1 MPIGHVD
8 VLEPNLLVRAIG
20 KPARE
25 FTRDDLVHL
34 IEQQGITMLNFRY
47 VAGDGRLKKLNFT
60 INSREHLE
68 RVLTLGERVD
78 GSSLFDFVEA
88 SASDLYVVPRY
99 RTAYLNP
106 FADEPTLDLLC
117 SFYDVDGAPLASAPE
132 QVLRR
137 AQDSLE
143 RATGCRLEALG
154 ELEYYLFSE
163 VDSIYPII
171 EQRGYHEA
179 HPYSKWG
186 QVRRE
191 TMHHLAQMGAQI
203 KYGHAEVGNI
213 VRDGQ
218 EMVQHEIEFLPVPI
232 EEAADQLALAKW
244 VLREVAY
251 RHGLQVSYAPK
262 IIVGQ
267 AGSGLHFHTR
277 LVKDGQYVFADADGL
292 TDEARKVIAG
302 YLRHAASLTAWGN
315 TVPTSYLRLVPHQEA
330 PTSICWGD
338 RNRSVLVRVPLG
350 WRGIGDRMVRDAN
363 PLEPPR
369 ELDATANQTVEL
381 RSADGSAH
389 IHFMLA
395 GLAVAA
401 REGLLAAESLQ
412 EAQQLYVA
420 EDASRR
426 DDLAQLPSSCAA
438 SARALLADRAI
449 YEADGVFPPGLVD
462 AQAAMLTAWG
472 DEDLSERLYGDADA
486 LAALVAEHLHCG

>member
-1 MPIGHVD
+1 MTDTDLSLTPHV
-8 VLEPNLLVRAIG
+8 LVREIG
-20 KPARE
+20 KPAAD
-25 FTRDDLVHL
+25 FTKADIVAF
-34 IEQQGITMLNFRY
+34 IEKHGITMLNFRY

-60 INSREHLE
+60 INSRAHLD

-78 GSSLFDFVEA
+78 GSSLFPFVSA

-99 RTAYLNP
+99 RTAFVNP
-106 FADEPTLDLLC
+106 FAEEPTLDLLC
-117 SFYDVDGAPLASAPE
+117 SFYDVDGNPLASAPE

-137 AQDSLE
+137 AQASLK
-143 RATGCRLEALG
+143 ATTGCELEALG

-163 VDSIYPII
+163 VDSIYPIV

-191 TMHHLAQMGAQI
+191 TMMHLARMGAQI

-213 VRDGQ
+213 VANGQ

-232 EEAADQLALAKW
+232 DEAADQLVLAKW

-251 RHGLQVSYAPK
+251 QHGLQVSYAPK

-267 AGSGLHFHTR
+267 AGSGMHFHTR
-277 LVKDGQYVFADADGL
+277 LKKDGRYVFADEQGL
-292 TDEARKVIAG
+292 TDTARRVIAG
-302 YLRHAASLTAWGN
+302 YLEHAASLTAFGN

-363 PLEPPR
+363 PLEGPL
-369 ELDATANQTVEL
+369 EVDATDTQTVEM
-381 RSADGSAH
+381 RSPDGSAQVH
-389 IHFMLA
+389 LLLA

-401 REGLLAAESLQ
+401 RDGLTRDDALDIAER
-412 EAQQLYVA
+412 LYVA
-420 EDASRR
+420 EDASRVEG
-426 DDLAQLPSSCAA
+426 LAQLPESCAR
-438 SARALLADRAI
+438 SADALLADRAV
-449 YEADGVFPPGLVD
+449 YEQDGVFPAGLLE
-462 AQAAMLTAWG
+462 AQAEMLRG
-472 DEDLSERLYGDADA
+472 YDDDMLSERIFGNADA
-486 LAALVAEHLHCG
+486 LGDLVATHLHCG

>member
-1 MPIGHVD
+1 MPDISLTPH
-8 VLEPNLLVRAIG
+8 LLVREIG
-20 KPARE
+20 KPAAE
-25 FTRDDLVHL
+25 FTKSDLVEL
-34 IEQQGITMLNFRY
+34 VERRGIRMLNFRY

-60 INSREHLE
+60 INSREHLD

-78 GSSLFDFVEA
+78 GSSLFPFVAA

-99 RTAYLNP
+99 RTAFLNP
-106 FADEPTLDLLC
+106 FAEEPTLDLMC
-117 SFYDVDGAPLASAPE
+117 SFYDVDGNPLASAPE

-137 AQDSLE
+137 AQAYLE
-143 RATGCRLEALG
+143 ETTGARLEALG

-163 VDSIYPII
+163 VDSIYPIV

-186 QVRRE
+186 SVRRE
-191 TMHHLAQMGAQI
+191 TMMRLAEMGAQI

-213 VRDGQ
+213 VSDNQ

-232 EEAADQLALAKW
+232 EEAADQMVLAKW

-267 AGSGLHFHTR
+267 AGSGMHFHTR
-277 LVKDGQYVFADADGL
+277 LSRDGRYTFSDGQGL
-292 TDEARKVIAG
+292 TEDARKVIAG
-302 YLRHAASLTAWGN
+302 YLQRAASLTAWGN

-350 WRGIGDRMVRDAN
+350 WRGVGDRMVHDAN
-363 PLEPPR
+363 PLEPR
-369 ELDATANQTVEL
+369 QEVDATAAQTVEV
-381 RSADGSAH
+381 RSPDGSAQVH
-389 IHFMLA
+389 LLLA

-401 REGLLAAESLQ
+401 RTGLVGQDSLEIAER
-412 EAQQLYVA
+412 LYVA
-420 EDASRR
+420 EDASGR
-426 DDLAQLPSSCAA
+426 DDLAQLPASCTA
-438 SARALLADRAI
+438 SAEALLADRAV
-449 YEADGVFPPGLVD
+449 YEEGGVFPPGLID
-462 AQAAMLTAWG
+462 AQARMLRGYG
-472 DEDLSERLYGDADA
+472 DDQLSERLFGNAEA
-486 LAALVAEHLHCG
+486 LSALVAEHLHVG